1 MTGADFTQKFTFERT
16 PVRGRIIRLRE
27 TWTQLSRRCEHGA
40 DATRLLAQ
48 LAAAA
53 GLMAQ
58 DLKVTGSLTIQLRN
72 RDRRHT
78 GTLETAMAECRG
90 KSLLRGIVRASDAEG
105 GSAPTPDRPRAD
117 LATLFGTGDLAITL
131 RGQAGDTYQGVVE
144 IGAGDVVSHLERY
157 FAASE
162 QLPTRLWIV
171 TAPDAVCGL
180 LLQRLPNAAISDAD
194 DDDWRRLTLLAD
206 TMTPE
211 ELTGTAVDVLLG
223 RLYPAERVRL
233 HRTEPIEFGCS
244 CTRDRST
251 NALKLMGRDEVS
263 GILAEDGCV
272 DVTCEFCGSHYLYDA
287 VDVAALMRDGT
298 SAPSHTIH

>member
-1 MTGADFTQKFTFERT
+1 MTGTDFTQKFIFERT

-72 RDRRHT
+72 RDRRRP

-90 KSLLRGIVRASDAEG
+90 KSLLRGIVRACDGEG
-105 GSAPTPDRPRAD
+105 GAAPTRPRAD
-117 LATLFGTGDLAITL
+117 LSSLFGTGDLAITL

-144 IGAGDVVSHLERY
+144 IGDGDVVSHLERY

-171 TAPDAVCGL
+171 AAPDAVCGL
-180 LLQRLPNAAISDAD
+180 LLQRLPNATTSDA

-206 TMTPE
+206 TVTPG

-244 CTRDRST
+244 CTRERST
-251 NALKLMGRDEVS
+251 NALRLMGRDEVS

-287 VDVAALMRDGT
+287 VDVAALMRDGA